1 MSAPSS
7 LRRDASSRVYSTSG
21 SLCREWRLVGSR
33 RIQLRTTDYATDV
46 SHPFGCT
53 CLTYRTASLIKGPL
67 RRWQEIRSDSA
78 NFRAREQSVT
88 HRTFKDR
95 QGRIWD
101 VWQVHPSAA
110 ERRFSQRRVFD
121 EDRTDNSERRSGS
134 DRRLRERDARAPVAA
149 EFAYGWLCFETVGEK
164 RRLAPVPEG
173 WDRADDEMIEQWCC
187 VAKPAVRRKTGEMKG
202 AQPKAAQ

>member
-1 MSAPSS
+1 
-7 LRRDASSRVYSTSG
+7 
-21 SLCREWRLVGSR
+21 
-33 RIQLRTTDYATDV
+33 
-46 SHPFGCT
+46 
-53 CLTYRTASLIKGPL
+53 
-67 RRWQEIRSDSA
+67 
-78 NFRAREQSVT
+78 VT

-110 ERRFSQRRVFD
+110 ERRFTQRRLLEEERDTD
-121 EDRTDNSERRSGS
+121 EERRSGVE
-134 DRRLRERDARAPVAA
+134 RRGALKKLSRSPIAQ

-187 VAKPAVRRKTGEMKG
+187 LAKPAVRRKTGEVR
-202 AQPKAAQ
+202 AAEKPE